1 MGMDVYGENP
11 KIHTPQPQRPET
23 EDYNSDEL
31 QQYFSD
37 RRKWEEENVGSY
49 FRNNVWWWRPLWVY
63 VAELCDDI
71 LTEEDI
77 ENGHN
82 NSGHLIDQEK
92 CLIIAKRLVDEL
104 RSGRVAKYKE
114 ARDRH
119 LEGLAEEDCNLCD
132 STGIRNDEYV
142 QGECNGCHGT
152 GKKPHWDTHYP
163 FDEEN
168 VEEFKNFVKESGG
181 FRIN

>member
-23 EDYNSDEL
+23 EDYDSDEL
-31 QQYFSD
+31 QQ
-37 RRKWEEENVGSY
+37 
-49 FRNNVWWWRPLWVY
+49 
-63 VAELCDDI
+63 
-71 LTEEDI
+71 
-77 ENGHN
+77 
-82 NSGHLIDQEK
+82 Q
-92 CLIIAKRLVDEL
+92 
-104 RSGRVAKYKE
+104 YKE

-119 LEGLAEEDCNLCD
+119 LEGLADEDCNLCD

-168 VEEFKNFVKESGG
+168 VKEFKNFVKESGG

>member
-1 MGMDVYGENP
+1 
-11 KIHTPQPQRPET
+11 
-23 EDYNSDEL
+23 
-31 QQYFSD
+31 
-37 RRKWEEENVGSY
+37 
-49 FRNNVWWWRPLWVY
+49 
-63 VAELCDDI
+63 
-71 LTEEDI
+71 
-77 ENGHN
+77 
-82 NSGHLIDQEK
+82 
-92 CLIIAKRLVDEL
+92 VDEL

-168 VEEFKNFVKESGG
+168 VKEFKNFVKESGG